1 MVDIMIPTK
10 VDSIHVEKLIII
22 VLFDAMFNM
31 LNKQIGREML
41 SYAEEMMQIPMEAY
55 GSRKGYRAADC
66 ALNKVLVNDVIRQKR
81 LIAALC
87 SNDAKSCYDRI
98 VHVVASLCMR

>member
-1 MVDIMIPTK
+1 M
-10 VDSIHVEKLIII
+10 EKLRII

-41 SYAEEMMQIPMEAY
+41 SYAEEMMQILTEAY
-55 GSRKGYRAADC
+55 GSRKGHHAADC
-66 ALNKVLVNDVIRQKR
+66 ALNKVLINDVIRQKR

-87 SNDAKSCYDRI
+87 SNDTKSCYDRI
-98 VHVVASLCMR
+98 VHAMASLCMR